1 MIRIGLIPLSV
12 FMLNSAGWA
21 QTKPP
26 CDSIDDIL
34 YSAALIK
41 KAAASPDRQA
51 LVDRARELET
61 LTRQIS
67 LPALTADGSAGDAST
82 AFTEERAVLFQYLSN
97 IREGAAAAHSGYENY
112 ARDVFTRAFAPDFS
126 QSLLSLES
134 HWQCRENRPRP
145 EILSQDRLD
154 NGPYQRARFN
164 GGALGDE
171 ENISTPLEN
180 TAVGTTTAARRF
192 SGGGSTLPMSQ
203 LDSVMP
209 KASIGLFMLMMSLS
223 LVVGV
228 FYARARSHKT
238 RVREQRR
245 VLNIPISIK
254 MGSTAYDAG
263 LVDISMNG
271 LKLEH
276 AGRIKRPSKLH
287 VQLGEMWY
295 LGQIKWHNK
304 LYAGVKFKKP
314 IDADTLSAVITSAD
328 N

>member
-1 MIRIGLIPLSV
+1 VIRIGLIPLSV

-145 EILSQDRLD
+145 EIL
-154 NGPYQRARFN
+154 
-164 GGALGDE
+164 
-171 ENISTPLEN
+171 
-180 TAVGTTTAARRF
+180 
-192 SGGGSTLPMSQ
+192 
-203 LDSVMP
+203 
-209 KASIGLFMLMMSLS
+209 
-223 LVVGV
+223 
-228 FYARARSHKT
+228 RSHKT